1 VTASFPASAVL
12 TCWLNARMAKQ
23 VSSEEVEDAV
33 RGDDAAHLVTGLTP
47 EGIALAEAVD
57 ALVARGALGAVL
69 ALPAAGDPVG
79 LAGPAAFNAAAL
91 EAAEAVVLAGTGFGL
106 VPVPDTRVVRWC
118 AMTAE
123 VSPHLVGP
131 AEAGAHLRQELVRVT
146 HRLVDLEVASWQ
158 PEIPDLLAN
167 LRHRTPL
174 PLPRGFNPRL
184 AETLDRAVLC
194 LEIVDLALRDDG
206 GAVTAYEMDQR
217 RGALVELD
225 RAARRAL
232 VACCVPL
239 ASNLS

>member
-1 VTASFPASAVL
+1 MTASFPASAVL
-12 TCWLNARMAKQ
+12 ACWLNARIAGQ
-23 VSSEEVEDAV
+23 VSSAEVEDAV

-47 EGIALAEAVD
+47 VGVALAEAVD
-57 ALVARGALGAVL
+57 TLVGLGAAGAVV
-69 ALPAAGDPVG
+69 ALPASGDPLG

-91 EAAEAVVLAGTGFGL
+91 EAEEAVVVVGTGHGL
-106 VPVPDTRVVRWC
+106 VPVPDTRVVRWE
-118 AMTAE
+118 AMAAE
-123 VSPHLVGP
+123 VSPHVVGP

-146 HRLVDLEVASWQ
+146 RRLVDLDVTSWQ

-167 LRHRTPL
+167 LRHRPGL

-184 AETLDRAVLC
+184 AETLDRAALC
-194 LEIVDLALRDDG
+194 LEIVELALRDEG